1 MIIMHPHQMVF
12 IGTPKA
18 ACNAMYAWLERNLDG
33 LRESFHRRDVPD
45 EAKDY
50 WRFTVVRNPYAR
62 AVSMW
67 WSLTGQGGAKEYPAT
82 ESLRR
87 EEGDTSL
94 PAFLRWVLRRWPE
107 YVCEGLPDGWI
118 GPQVAWLRPA
128 EPVGFCLHMES
139 LEDELTSMLQWCVE
153 KDEPWPSIERLNETR
168 AQYGP
173 WEKHMTAEVVELID
187 AWAGED
193 FERFGYERRAGHSGG
208 RGPAREGAAVG
219 A

>member
-1 MIIMHPHQMVF
+1 MIIMHRHQMVF

-18 ACNAMYAWLERNLDG
+18 ACNAMYAWLERNLEG

-50 WRFTVVRNPYAR
+50 WRFTVVRNPYSR

-107 YVCEGLPDGWI
+107 YVCERLPDGWL
-118 GPQVAWLRPA
+118 GPQTLWLRPA
-128 EPVGFCLHMES
+128 EPLNAFLHLECL
-139 LEDELTSMLQWCVE
+139 E
-153 KDEPWPSIERLNETR
+153 KDLEMAIKMLGRHGDVPPVERLNETR
-168 AQYGP
+168 TQYGP
-173 WEKHMTAEVVELID
+173 WEKHMTPEVVELID